1 MAMAR
6 QEDSRV
12 MLSAAKHLDA
22 QPPSPSG
29 ILDMCLRLMPI
40 GRPLRCYSDELRIT
54 DYDVYQAAWNI
65 DDFLYGVVTDK

>member
-1 MAMAR
+1 MGRTTANEQDDR
-6 QEDSRV
+6 KGRPYYTRLPLHVRE
-12 MLSAAKHLDA
+12 AAV
-22 QPPSPSG
+22 G
-29 ILDMCLRLMPI
+29 GVVWY